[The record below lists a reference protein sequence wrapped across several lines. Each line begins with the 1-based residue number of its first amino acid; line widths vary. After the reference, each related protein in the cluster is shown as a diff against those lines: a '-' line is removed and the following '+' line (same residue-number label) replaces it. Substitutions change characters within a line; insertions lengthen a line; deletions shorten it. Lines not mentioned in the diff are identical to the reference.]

1 MSKIIDPQKD
11 REARALENPNIP
23 LGSPEVWNEVFGDTS
38 TEAGEAV
45 SPKRALQYA
54 PVWQAVNLISGDVAK
69 LPFNVYRRRP
79 DLGERGREIDESHP
93 VQKLLRY
100 KSNGAMSAYKFWRRM
115 MTHVLIWNNAYALI
129 DYQNGLPVALLPLLP
144 DRTSPQ
150 IQPDGSIVF
159 VSEVGGTLHGFNAS
173 QVLHFEGVSVYG
185 EADCELVYKARNSF
199 ALGLAAEKFASKFFA
214 NGARIGGVL
223 EVPAGM
229 TKTAADNLE
238 TGFRKTYENVSNSF
252 KTVILRDSA
261 KFHTGQFTPEQSQ
274 LVSARQEQVRD
285 VARWYNL
292 PPHKL
297 GDFASSASYSSLEQE
312 NRSYLDSCLSAWL
325 HTIASECYLKLLTLE
340 QQENNTHFIE
350 HNTGALIAADIKTQY
365 EVGRMGIEMGVLSPD
380 EFRAMQNQN
389 PRGDGLGNKFLKPL
403 NMSFADDKEEEAPEP
418 APAPAAPEEAPA
430 EVEED
435 SPTELVRQQLQRY
448 RGVEE
453 DSEEAQQ
460 AARAALERSL
470 VAATEKT
477 LNTVNRWARQ
487 KTPAAFVNH
496 VDNRLKDEATL
507 PIVARIR
514 DSLSVFAAL
523 NGGDSEQIA
532 KKVACRWLEIVQND
546 LNKTLETTTEDNL
559 QAAIANRCE
568 QLKTKTV
575 TLWEIIDDETSKR

>member
-1 MSKIIDPQKD
+1 MSQIIDPQKD

-23 LGSPEVWNEVFGDTS
+23 LGSPAVWNEVFGDTG

-45 SPKRALQYA
+45 SPSRALTYS

-69 LPFNVYRRRP
+69 LPLNVYRRRP
-79 DLGERGREIDESHP
+79 DLGERGREVDREHP
-93 VQKLLRY
+93 AQKLLRY
-100 KSNGAMSAYKFWRRM
+100 KSNGVMSAYKFWRRM
-115 MTHVLIWNNAYALI
+115 LTHVLIWNNAYALI
-129 DYQNGLPVALLPLLP
+129 DYQNGQPVALLPLLP
-144 DRTSPQ
+144 DRTRPE
-150 IQPDGSIVF
+150 IQADGSIIF
-159 VSEVGGTLHGFNAS
+159 VSEVGRTLHGFNAS
-173 QVLHFEGVSVYG
+173 QVLHLEGVSVFG
-185 EADCELVYKARNSF
+185 DADTELVYKARNSF
-199 ALGLAAEKFASKFFA
+199 SLGLAAEKFASKFFA

-238 TGFRKTYENVSNSF
+238 TGFRKTYENVTNSF

-274 LVSARQEQVRD
+274 LVAARQEQVRE

-325 HTIASECYLKLLTLE
+325 HTIASECYLKLLTGE
-340 QQENNTHFIE
+340 QQDNNTHFIE

-389 PRGDGLGNKFLKPL
+389 PRGDGLGEKFLKPL
-403 NMSFADDKEEEAPEP
+403 NMSFADEKEEAPEP
-418 APAPAAPEEAPA
+418 PPAPPEEEAPA
-430 EVEED
+430 E
-435 SPTELVRQQLQRY
+435 
-448 RGVEE
+448 VEE

-470 VAATEKT
+470 AAATEKT
-477 LNTVNRWARQ
+477 LNTVKRWARQ

-496 VDNRLKDEATL
+496 VDNRMKDEATL

-514 DSLSVFAAL
+514 DSLTVFAAL
-523 NGGDSEQIA
+523 NGGDSDEIA
-532 KKVACRWLEIVQND
+532 QKVACRWLEIVQKE
-546 LNKTLETTTEDNL
+546 LNEALETTTEDNL
-559 QAAIANRCE
+559 QAEITGRCDE
-568 QLKTKTV
+568 LQKQYSQL
-575 TLWEIIDDETSKR
+575 WRIINENCQR